1 MKNFLLNP
9 QQTTAGLTPTSSLQR
24 GVAQGWQQQI
34 GSGPGSLADFFKT
47 ASNQAQMQGQIQNQ
61 MIGQSGPRFASA
73 TGQLQSQ
80 AALQRATD
88 FDMFSANLANMFGQQ
103 QTAAL
108 QGAGQFGLGQQQMQ
122 MQPLLQLLQGALFG
136 GGVTQDPAFVQNPGT
151 FGQIM
156 GLALPAA
163 GMLLGGPGGA
173 AVGGAIAGK
182 GKG

>member
-1 MKNFLLNP
+1 
-9 QQTTAGLTPTSSLQR
+9 
-24 GVAQGWQQQI
+24 
-34 GSGPGSLADFFKT
+34 
-47 ASNQAQMQGQIQNQ
+47 
-61 MIGQSGPRFASA
+61 
-73 TGQLQSQ
+73 
-80 AALQRATD
+80 
-88 FDMFSANLANMFGQQ
+88 
-103 QTAAL
+103 
-108 QGAGQFGLGQQQMQ
+108 MQ

>member
-47 ASNQAQMQGQIQNQ
+47 ASNQAQMQGQLQNQ

-108 QGAGQFGLGQQQMQ
+108 QGAGQYDLGQQGMQ
-122 MQPLLQLLQGALFG
+122 AQLMQQLLAALLQGG
-136 GGVTQDPAFVQNPGT
+136 GITQDPAFTSQPSWMS
-151 FGQIM
+151 Q
-156 GLALPAA
+156 LAGAGASIAA
-163 GMLLGGPGGA
+163 ATKSGG
-173 AVGGAIAGK
+173 
-182 GKG
+182 

>member
-47 ASNQAQMQGQIQNQ
+47 AGNQAQMQGQLQNQ

-108 QGAGQFGLGQQQMQ
+108 QGAGQYDLGQQGMQ
-122 MQPLLQLLQGALFG
+122 AQLMQQLLAALLQGG
-136 GGVTQDPAFVQNPGT
+136 GITQDPAFTSQPSWMS
-151 FGQIM
+151 Q
-156 GLALPAA
+156 LAGAGASIAA
-163 GMLLGGPGGA
+163 ATKSGG
-173 AVGGAIAGK
+173 
-182 GKG
+182 

>member
-1 MKNFLLNP
+1 
-9 QQTTAGLTPTSSLQR
+9 
-24 GVAQGWQQQI
+24 
-34 GSGPGSLADFFKT
+34 
-47 ASNQAQMQGQIQNQ
+47 
-61 MIGQSGPRFASA
+61 
-73 TGQLQSQ
+73 
-80 AALQRATD
+80 
-88 FDMFSANLANMFGQQ
+88 MFSANLANMFGQQ

-163 GMLLGGPGGA
+163 GFLLGGPMGGMAGA
-173 AVGGAIAGK
+173 AAGQQFAGK
-182 GKG
+182 TELVRGGSSMTPMPVTTPNGNWALPKTPPPGGLFGGG